1 LSQARSW
8 QRSGRIDALKEEWVS
23 GPDEPTRKRVQIEPT
38 QVTKTIASAPKAA
51 RTVLLVRF
59 DDGTTLYE
67 DTAAQTFGK
76 AVKKLGLSKV
86 IELGMRVNIFPLVS
100 KERSDTYA
108 QTAVDSYWVMTHSST
123 EAKRDQLMKIAE
135 ALKEKIQVDIVSA

>member
-1 LSQARSW
+1 
-8 QRSGRIDALKEEWVS
+8 
-23 GPDEPTRKRVQIEPT
+23 
-38 QVTKTIASAPKAA
+38 
-51 RTVLLVRF
+51 VLLVRF